1 MLLKRKRSE
10 EGKRRDIF
18 GGGDIKPVRVG
29 YINAEGGGRR
39 IRMMMTATDAGGFD
53 GLGEEM
59 RSLDFW
65 RNGQFPLLL
74 SHEAGKCYS
83 HFNFLWNLDYLVSTH
98 LDSHLS

>member
-18 GGGDIKPVRVG
+18 GGGGDIKPVRLVG

-59 RSLDFW
+59 RSLDF
-65 RNGQFPLLL
+65 
-74 SHEAGKCYS
+74 
-83 HFNFLWNLDYLVSTH
+83 
-98 LDSHLS
+98 

>member
-39 IRMMMTATDAGGFD
+39 IRMMMRATGERSQGDLTD
-53 GLGEEM
+53 LGEEM
-59 RSLDFW
+59 RSLDFL
-65 RNGQFPLLL
+65 RNGQFPSLLFPSL
-74 SHEAGKCYS
+74 GGHFMWSLAPLVWSHA
-83 HFNFLWNLDYLVSTH
+83 
-98 LDSHLS
+98 DSQPS